1 MNVLIVSD
9 IHGNLTALKTVLEN
23 SKGWSDIWVLG
34 DLVDY
39 GPEPHLVVDLIKDL
53 EPSII
58 VMGNHDYAVAYNVDC
73 RCGEEIHELSV
84 YTRMN
89 ISFKLLSKEQIDWL
103 KKLRMSA
110 DTNLSGRRAYIVH
123 GSPSDPLYGYMKPSL
138 PHDVLLNMLSLKQS
152 KYSLSSKTVN
162 ADVIIAG
169 HTHIP
174 MKIMVYNTVVFNPG
188 SVGQPRD
195 GDPRASYGL
204 LDPDSFE
211 FKVIRVKYDI
221 DSVVS
226 KLKCLNLEWRY
237 LSWLERILRQGSTYI
252 GQ

>member
-1 MNVLIVSD
+1 MNVLVISD

-23 SKGWSDIWVLG
+23 SKGWSDVWVIG

-53 EPSII
+53 KPSVI

-73 RCGEEIHELSV
+73 KCREEVRELSV

-89 ISFKLLSKEQIDWL
+89 ISLKLLSREQIDWL
-103 KKLRMSA
+103 KKLRKSA
-110 DTNLSGRRAYIVH
+110 DTSLAGKRVYIVH
-123 GSPSDPLYGYMKPSL
+123 GSPSDPLYGYMKPNL
-138 PHDVLLNMLSLKQS
+138 PHDVLLNMLLLKQS
-152 KYSLSSKTVN
+152 EYSLSSKAVD
-162 ADVIIAG
+162 ADVVIAG

-174 MKIMVYNTVVFNPG
+174 MKITVHNTVVFNPG

-204 LDPDSFE
+204 LNLDNFE
-211 FKVIRVKYDI
+211 FKVVRVKYDI
-221 DSVVS
+221 DSVIS
-226 KLKCLNLEWRY
+226 KLKCLGLELRY
-237 LSWLERILRQGSTYI
+237 LLWLERILRQGST
-252 GQ
+252 